1 MIVVFPAGCGIT
13 LYGGQAVPVPR
24 GRCGRGKRWQLMAEA
39 GDPVPEGVT
48 LDTSVAHPARV
59 YDYWLGGKDHFAVD
73 REAAEQVIAA
83 NPAVLPGVRAN
94 RAFLGRAVRYLA
106 GEAGIRQFLDL
117 GTGLPTAQ
125 NTHQVAQSVAPDAR
139 IVYVD
144 NDPMVLAHARALL
157 ASSPEGAT
165 AYAEA
170 DIRDTDTVL
179 AAAAQTLDLGQ
190 PVAVRAL
197 MVLQYIPDA
206 DDPWGIV
213 GRTLAPLAA
222 GSYLTA
228 SDTVRDIDTDRV
240 TEGTARLNER
250 MGPTRLTLRTRPDF
264 ERFFG
269 GLEMVQ
275 PGIVPLP
282 QWRGPGSEHPIP
294 CYAGMGRKPA
304 RG

>member
-1 MIVVFPAGCGIT
+1 MPEGRRPANEPN
-13 LYGGQAVPVPR
+13 L
-24 GRCGRGKRWQLMAEA
+24 A
-39 GDPVPEGVT
+39 GDPQVT
-48 LDTSVAHPARV
+48 LDTGVAHPARV

-106 GEAGIRQFLDL
+106 GEAGIGQFLDL

-125 NTHQVAQSVAPDAR
+125 NTHQVAQSVARNAR

-157 ASSPEGAT
+157 TSSPEGAT
-165 AYAEA
+165 AYVEA
-170 DIRDTDTVL
+170 DIRDTDKVL
-179 AAAAQTLDLGQ
+179 AAAAETLDLGK
-190 PVAVRAL
+190 PVAVMAL

-206 DDPWGIV
+206 DNPWGIV
-213 GRTLAPLAA
+213 SRTLEPLAA

-228 SDTVRDIDTDRV
+228 SDTVRDIDTERV

-269 GLEMVQ
+269 GLEMVE

>member
-1 MIVVFPAGCGIT
+1 
-13 LYGGQAVPVPR
+13 
-24 GRCGRGKRWQLMAEA
+24 MAEGREPA
-39 GDPVPEGVT
+39 NEPNLEGDLQAT
-48 LDTSVAHPARV
+48 LDTGVAHPARV

-170 DIRDTDTVL
+170 DIRDTDAVL

-190 PVAVRAL
+190 PVAVMAL

-206 DDPWGIV
+206 DDPWGII

-250 MGPTRLTLRTRPDF
+250 MGPIRLTLRTRPDF